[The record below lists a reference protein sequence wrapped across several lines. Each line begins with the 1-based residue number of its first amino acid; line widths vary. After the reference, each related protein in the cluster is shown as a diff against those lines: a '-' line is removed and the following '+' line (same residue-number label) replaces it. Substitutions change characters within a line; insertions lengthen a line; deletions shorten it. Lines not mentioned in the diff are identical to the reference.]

1 MLGGRYEG
9 DPLSPPEREAAC
21 GEHPRTS
28 SFVGFFHQTSDDY
41 GNIGGCPN
49 GGSGSTIG
57 KEPPRAT
64 ACFSLGF
71 QHNVDLIKKISS
83 FILSAIRL
91 CISNNCIDPVLSKQK
106 DALINT

>member
-1 MLGGRYEG
+1 M
-9 DPLSPPEREAAC
+9 
-21 GEHPRTS
+21 
-28 SFVGFFHQTSDDY
+28 
-41 GNIGGCPN
+41 
-49 GGSGSTIG
+49 G

-64 ACFSLGF
+64 SYFFLGF
-71 QHNVDLIKKISS
+71 PHNVNIIKKISS

>member
-1 MLGGRYEG
+1 V
-9 DPLSPPEREAAC
+9 
-21 GEHPRTS
+21 EHPRTS
-28 SFVGFFHQTSDDY
+28 SFVGFFHQTSGDY